1 MLIEAINKN
10 YDKLNASD
18 MQSLTIIM
26 DDLYAIKD
34 MNIEELAKKCNTS
47 KSTILR
53 LTQKLGFSG
62 FSEFKSCIKWDNAD
76 KFKKKDTSDIQN
88 IKLDFLSTCQQMET
102 FTDLKD
108 IVKLIHLS
116 KNVVVY
122 GTGQAQRYC
131 AMEMQRMFMEVNK
144 YIYYIGASDEFRM
157 LSKNLNPDDFVI
169 ILSLSGNMEKI
180 KDTMQLL
187 HLKGVKTA
195 SITNFHNNPLAS
207 LCDYRLYAVSSAVP
221 LAGNVDHN
229 SFVNFLTVLEYIFLS
244 YLREVDKQKTI

>member
-102 FTDLKD
+102 STDLKD

-144 YIYYIGASDEFRM
+144 YIYYIGASDEFR
-157 LSKNLNPDDFVI
+157 
-169 ILSLSGNMEKI
+169 
-180 KDTMQLL
+180 MQLL